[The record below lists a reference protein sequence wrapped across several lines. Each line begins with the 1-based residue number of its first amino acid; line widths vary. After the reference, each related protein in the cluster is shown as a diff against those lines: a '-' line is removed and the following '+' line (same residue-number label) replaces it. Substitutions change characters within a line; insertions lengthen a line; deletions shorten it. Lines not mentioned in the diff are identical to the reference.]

1 MQRMNWW
8 MGAGFLATVL
18 IGSAPLQGLAA
29 PKPTAGSCSDAVV
42 VERHYGQPHAT
53 PSGSR
58 VEEVYLTLS
67 DGQRLDGPAQ
77 LGTTGFFWDYT
88 PGNKVGV
95 CVEAVHPLRLRVDDR
110 ITGAVLWFTPRRRSH
125 QGAEADQRH
134 RGVTL
139 NPGANMP
146 PVGL

>member
-1 MQRMNWW
+1 MQRMNRW

-42 VERHYGQPHAT
+42 VERHYGQPQAT

-110 ITGAVLWFTPRRRSH
+110 ITGASFVVHPTAAQSS
-125 QGAEADQRH
+125 G
-134 RGVTL
+134 G
-139 NPGANMP
+139 
-146 PVGL
+146 

>member
-1 MQRMNWW
+1 MQRMNRWT
-8 MGAGFLATVL
+8 GAGFLATVL

-88 PGNKVGV
+88 LATKWASAWKPCIHCACGWM
-95 CVEAVHPLRLRVDDR
+95 
-110 ITGAVLWFTPRRRSH
+110 TGSRAPVLWCTPLRRSH
-125 QGAEADQRH
+125 QGLRQISDTA
-134 RGVTL
+134 G
-139 NPGANMP
+139 
-146 PVGL
+146 